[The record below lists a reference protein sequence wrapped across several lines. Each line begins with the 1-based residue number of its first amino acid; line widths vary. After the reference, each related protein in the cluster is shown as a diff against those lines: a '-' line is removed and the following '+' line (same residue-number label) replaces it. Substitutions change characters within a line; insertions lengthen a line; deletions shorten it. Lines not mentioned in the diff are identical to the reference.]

1 MLYLKVFNLEHGFW
15 TCSKKVVFMKS
26 NFKAAFYLRSNHVNK
41 DGKSMV
47 MLRCS
52 LNGERANFGS
62 TGIGVDPKAWNSSK
76 SRVKGRTTEAL
87 STNLQLSNLENL
99 VLSIYN
105 KYENTDELSLDRIK
119 QDFLGKTVSTDT
131 VMELFETHNEDVKK
145 QVGYGLSTTSYQKY
159 ELVRKRFAE
168 MIMKKYRRKDL
179 RLTEVTP
186 FVIHDFELYLRTE
199 IGQSANTATKTLKTF
214 KSVILFGLRNG
225 LTTNNPFANIRF
237 HLKAVD
243 RGYLEDDELNRLMNK
258 EIENKRLSLIRD
270 LFVFSCFTGLAYIDL
285 ANLKGENIVTLNGV
299 EWIKG
304 RRIKTGTLINVVLLD
319 IPKRLILK
327 YTDDKRRKEFLFPII
342 SNQKMNAYLKEI
354 AAICNIDKNLT
365 CHIARHT
372 FATMALSKGVPIES
386 VSKML
391 GHTNIRTTQIYAKV
405 TDKKIE
411 HDMEGLAGQM
421 GKFNKSAENGLFEDN
436 LESDKAA
443 KA

>member
-1 MLYLKVFNLEHGFW
+1 
-15 TCSKKVVFMKS
+15 
-26 NFKAAFYLRSNHVNK
+26 
-41 DGKSMV
+41 MV

-62 TGIGVDPKAWNSSK
+62 TGIGVDPKAWDCTK
-76 SRVKGRTTEAL
+76 SRVKGRNTEAL
-87 STNLQLSNLENL
+87 STNLQLSNLEDL
-99 VLSIYN
+99 VTSIYY
-105 KYENTDELSLDRIK
+105 KYEKTDMLSLERIK
-119 QDFLGKTVSTDT
+119 QDYLGKTVSTDT
-131 VMELFETHNEDVKK
+131 IMELFETHNEDIKK
-145 QVGYGLSTTSYQKY
+145 QVGCGGLSTTSYSKY

-168 MIMKKYRRKDL
+168 MIMKNYRRKDL
-179 RLTEVTP
+179 RLTEVTS

-199 IGQSANTATKTLKTF
+199 IGQSPNTATKTLKTF
-214 KSVILFGLRNG
+214 KSVILFGIRNG
-225 LTTNNPFANIRF
+225 LMTNNPFANIRF
-237 HLKAVD
+237 HLKGVD

-258 EIENKRLSLIRD
+258 EIGNKRLSFIRD

-327 YTDDKRRKEFLFPII
+327 YTDDKRRKEHLFPII
-342 SNQKMNAYLKEI
+342 SNQKMNEYLKEI
-354 AAICNIDKNLT
+354 AAICDIDKNLT

-411 HDMEGLAGQM
+411 HDMEGLAEQM
-421 GKFNKSAENGLFEDN
+421 GKFNKSAENGLFEKK
-436 LESDKAA
+436 EGSDKSVSA
-443 KA
+443 

>member
-1 MLYLKVFNLEHGFW
+1 
-15 TCSKKVVFMKS
+15 MKS
-26 NFKAAFYLRSNHVNK
+26 VFKAAFYLRSNHVNK

-62 TGIGVDPKAWNSSK
+62 TGIGVDPKTWDCTK
-76 SRVKGRTTEAL
+76 SRVKGKNTEAL
-87 STNLQLSNLENL
+87 STNLQLSNLEDL
-99 VLSIYN
+99 VTSLYY
-105 KYENTDELSLDRIK
+105 KYEKTDKLSLERIK
-119 QDFLGKTVSTDT
+119 QDYLGKTVSTET
-131 VMELFETHNEDVKK
+131 IMELFEAHNEDVKK
-145 QVGYGLSTTSYQKY
+145 QVGCGGLSTTSYSKY
-159 ELVRKRFAE
+159 ELVRKRFAQ
-168 MIMKKYRRKDL
+168 MILKQYRRKDL

-199 IGQSANTATKTLKTF
+199 IGQSPNTATKTLKTF
-214 KSVILFGLRNG
+214 KSVILFGIRNG
-225 LTTNNPFANIRF
+225 LMTNNPFANIRF
-237 HLKAVD
+237 HLKGVD

-258 EIENKRLSLIRD
+258 EIGNKRLSLIRD

-304 RRIKTGTLINVVLLD
+304 RRVKTGTLINVVLLD

-327 YTDDKRRKEFLFPII
+327 YTDDKRRKEHLFPII
-342 SNQKMNAYLKEI
+342 SNQKMNEYLKEI
-354 AAICNIDKNLT
+354 AAICDIDKNLT

-411 HDMEGLAGQM
+411 HDMEGLAEQM
-421 GKFNKSAENGLFEDN
+421 GKFNQSAEKGLFEEN
-436 LESDKAA
+436 EKSDKAA

>member
-1 MLYLKVFNLEHGFW
+1 
-15 TCSKKVVFMKS
+15 MKS
-26 NFKAAFYLRSNHVNK
+26 VFKAAFYLRSNHVNK

-62 TGIGVDPKAWNSSK
+62 TGIGVDPKTWDCTK
-76 SRVKGRTTEAL
+76 SRVKGKNTEAL
-87 STNLQLSNLENL
+87 STNLQLSNLEDL
-99 VLSIYN
+99 VTSLYY
-105 KYENTDELSLDRIK
+105 KYEKTDKLSLERIK
-119 QDFLGKTVSTDT
+119 QDYLGKTVSTET
-131 VMELFETHNEDVKK
+131 IMELFEAHNEDVKK
-145 QVGYGLSTTSYQKY
+145 QVGCGGLSTTSYSKY
-159 ELVRKRFAE
+159 ELVRKRFAQ
-168 MIMKKYRRKDL
+168 MILKQYRRKDL

-199 IGQSANTATKTLKTF
+199 IGQSPNTATKTLKTF
-214 KSVILFGLRNG
+214 KSVILFGIRNG
-225 LTTNNPFANIRF
+225 LMTNNPFANIRF
-237 HLKAVD
+237 HLKGVD
-243 RGYLEDDELNRLMNK
+243 RGYLEDDELNRLINK
-258 EIENKRLSLIRD
+258 EIGNKRLSLIRD

-304 RRIKTGTLINVVLLD
+304 RRVKTGTLINVVLLD

-327 YTDDKRRKEFLFPII
+327 YTDDKRRKEHLFPII
-342 SNQKMNAYLKEI
+342 SNQKMNEYLKEI
-354 AAICNIDKNLT
+354 AAICDIDKNLT

-411 HDMEGLAGQM
+411 HDMEGLAEQM
-421 GKFNKSAENGLFEDN
+421 GKFNQSAEKGLFEDN
-436 LESDKAA
+436 EESSKAA
-443 KA
+443 KV

>member
-1 MLYLKVFNLEHGFW
+1 
-15 TCSKKVVFMKS
+15 MKS
-26 NFKAAFYLRSNHVNK
+26 IFKAAFYLRSNHVNK

-62 TGIGVDPKAWNSSK
+62 TGIGVDPKAWDCTK
-76 SRVKGRTTEAL
+76 SRVNGRNTEAL
-87 STNLQLSNLENL
+87 STNLQLSNLEDL
-99 VLSIYN
+99 VTSIYY
-105 KYENTDELSLDRIK
+105 KYEKTDMLSLERIK
-119 QDFLGKTVSTDT
+119 QDYLGKTVSTDT
-131 VMELFETHNEDVKK
+131 IMELFETHNEDIKK
-145 QVGYGLSTTSYQKY
+145 QVGCGGLSTTSYSKY

-168 MIMKKYRRKDL
+168 MIMKNYRRKDL
-179 RLTEVTP
+179 RLTEVTS

-199 IGQSANTATKTLKTF
+199 IGQSPNTATKTLKTF
-214 KSVILFGLRNG
+214 KSVILFGIRNG
-225 LTTNNPFANIRF
+225 LMTNNPFANIRF
-237 HLKAVD
+237 HLKGVD

-258 EIENKRLSLIRD
+258 EIGNKRLSLIRD

-327 YTDDKRRKEFLFPII
+327 YTDDKRRKEHLFPII
-342 SNQKMNAYLKEI
+342 SNQKMNEYLKEI
-354 AAICNIDKNLT
+354 AAICDIDKNLT

-411 HDMEGLAGQM
+411 HDMEGLAEQM
-421 GKFNKSAENGLFEDN
+421 GKFNQSAEKGLFEDN
-436 LESDKAA
+436 EGSSKAA
-443 KA
+443 KV

>member
-1 MLYLKVFNLEHGFW
+1 
-15 TCSKKVVFMKS
+15 MKS
-26 NFKAAFYLRSNHVNK
+26 VFKAAFYLRSNHVNK

-62 TGIGVDPKAWNSSK
+62 TGIGVDPKTWDCTK
-76 SRVKGRTTEAL
+76 SRVKGKNTEAL
-87 STNLQLSNLENL
+87 STNLQLSNLEDL
-99 VLSIYN
+99 VTSLYY
-105 KYENTDELSLDRIK
+105 KYEKTDKLSLERIK
-119 QDFLGKTVSTDT
+119 QDYLGKTVSTET
-131 VMELFETHNEDVKK
+131 IMELFEAHNEDVKK
-145 QVGYGLSTTSYQKY
+145 QVGCGGLSTTSYSKY
-159 ELVRKRFAE
+159 ELVRKRFAQ
-168 MIMKKYRRKDL
+168 MILKQYRRKDL

-199 IGQSANTATKTLKTF
+199 IGQSPNTATKTLKTF
-214 KSVILFGLRNG
+214 KSVILFGIRNG
-225 LTTNNPFANIRF
+225 LMTNNPFANIRF
-237 HLKAVD
+237 HLKGVD
-243 RGYLEDDELNRLMNK
+243 RGYLEDDELNRFMNK
-258 EIENKRLSLIRD
+258 EIGNKRLSLIRD

-304 RRIKTGTLINVVLLD
+304 RRVKTGTLINVVLLD

-327 YTDDKRRKEFLFPII
+327 YTDDKRRKEHLFPII
-342 SNQKMNAYLKEI
+342 SNQKMNEYLKEI
-354 AAICNIDKNLT
+354 AAICDIDKNLT

-411 HDMEGLAGQM
+411 HDMEGLAEQM
-421 GKFNKSAENGLFEDN
+421 GKFNQSAEKGLFEDN
-436 LESDKAA
+436 EESSKAA
-443 KA
+443 KV

>member
-1 MLYLKVFNLEHGFW
+1 
-15 TCSKKVVFMKS
+15 MKS
-26 NFKAAFYLRSNHVNK
+26 VFKAAFYLRSNHVNK

-62 TGIGVDPKAWNSSK
+62 TGIGVDPKTWDCTK
-76 SRVKGRTTEAL
+76 SRVKGKNTEAL
-87 STNLQLSNLENL
+87 STNLQLSNLEDL
-99 VLSIYN
+99 VTSLYY
-105 KYENTDELSLDRIK
+105 KYEKTDKLSLERIK
-119 QDFLGKTVSTDT
+119 QDYLGKTVSTET
-131 VMELFETHNEDVKK
+131 IMELFEAHNEDVKK
-145 QVGYGLSTTSYQKY
+145 QVGCGGLSTTSYSKY
-159 ELVRKRFAE
+159 ELVRKRFAQ
-168 MIMKKYRRKDL
+168 MILKQYRRKDL

-199 IGQSANTATKTLKTF
+199 IGQSPNTATKTLKTF
-214 KSVILFGLRNG
+214 KSVILFGIRNG
-225 LTTNNPFANIRF
+225 LMTNNPFANIRF
-237 HLKAVD
+237 HLKGVD

-258 EIENKRLSLIRD
+258 EIGNKRLSLIRD
-270 LFVFSCFTGLAYIDL
+270 LFVFSCFTGLAYIEL

-304 RRIKTGTLINVVLLD
+304 RRVKTGTLINVVLLD

-327 YTDDKRRKEFLFPII
+327 YTDDKRRKEHLFPII
-342 SNQKMNAYLKEI
+342 SNQKMNEYLKEI
-354 AAICNIDKNLT
+354 AAICDIDKNLT

-411 HDMEGLAGQM
+411 HDMEGLAEQM
-421 GKFNKSAENGLFEDN
+421 GKFNQSAEKGLFEDN
-436 LESDKAA
+436 EESSKAA
-443 KA
+443 KV

>member
-1 MLYLKVFNLEHGFW
+1 
-15 TCSKKVVFMKS
+15 MKS
-26 NFKAAFYLRSNHVNK
+26 VFKAAFYLRSNHVNK

-62 TGIGVDPKAWNSSK
+62 TGIGVDPKTWDCTK
-76 SRVKGRTTEAL
+76 SRVKGKNTEAL
-87 STNLQLSNLENL
+87 STNLQLSNLEDL
-99 VLSIYN
+99 VTSLYY
-105 KYENTDELSLDRIK
+105 KYEKTDKLSLERIK
-119 QDFLGKTVSTDT
+119 QDYLGKTVSTET
-131 VMELFETHNEDVKK
+131 IMELFEAHNEDVKK
-145 QVGYGLSTTSYQKY
+145 QVGCGGLSTTSYSKY
-159 ELVRKRFAE
+159 ELVRKRFAQ
-168 MIMKKYRRKDL
+168 MILKQYRRKDL

-199 IGQSANTATKTLKTF
+199 IGQSPNTATKTLKTF
-214 KSVILFGLRNG
+214 KSVILFGIRNG
-225 LTTNNPFANIRF
+225 LMTNNPFANIRF
-237 HLKAVD
+237 HLKGVD

-258 EIENKRLSLIRD
+258 EIGNKRLSLIRD

-304 RRIKTGTLINVVLLD
+304 RRVKTGTLINVVLLD

-327 YTDDKRRKEFLFPII
+327 YTDDKRRKEHLFPII
-342 SNQKMNAYLKEI
+342 SNQKMNEYLKEI

-421 GKFNKSAENGLFEDN
+421 GKFNQSAEKGLFEDN
-436 LESDKAA
+436 EESSKAA
-443 KA
+443 KV

>member
-1 MLYLKVFNLEHGFW
+1 
-15 TCSKKVVFMKS
+15 MKS
-26 NFKAAFYLRSNHVNK
+26 VFKAAFYLRSNHVNK

-62 TGIGVDPKAWNSSK
+62 TGIGVDPKTWDCTK
-76 SRVKGRTTEAL
+76 SRVKGKNTEAL
-87 STNLQLSNLENL
+87 STNLQLSNLEDL
-99 VLSIYN
+99 VTSLYY
-105 KYENTDELSLDRIK
+105 KYEKTDKLSLERIK
-119 QDFLGKTVSTDT
+119 QDYLGKTVSTET
-131 VMELFETHNEDVKK
+131 IMELFEAHNEDVKK
-145 QVGYGLSTTSYQKY
+145 QVGCGGLSTTSYSKY
-159 ELVRKRFAE
+159 ELVRKRFAQ
-168 MIMKKYRRKDL
+168 MILKQYRRKDL

-199 IGQSANTATKTLKTF
+199 IGQSPNTATKTLKTF
-214 KSVILFGLRNG
+214 KSVILFGIRNG
-225 LTTNNPFANIRF
+225 LMTNNPFANIRF
-237 HLKAVD
+237 HLKGVD

-258 EIENKRLSLIRD
+258 EIGNKRLSLIRD

-304 RRIKTGTLINVVLLD
+304 RRVKTGTLINVVLLD

-327 YTDDKRRKEFLFPII
+327 YTDDKRRKEHLFPII
-342 SNQKMNAYLKEI
+342 SNQKMNEYLKEI
-354 AAICNIDKNLT
+354 AAICDIDKNLT

-391 GHTNIRTTQIYAKV
+391 GHTNIRTTQIYA
-405 TDKKIE
+405 
-411 HDMEGLAGQM
+411 
-421 GKFNKSAENGLFEDN
+421 SAPRLV
-436 LESDKAA
+436 A
-443 KA
+443 

>member
-1 MLYLKVFNLEHGFW
+1 
-15 TCSKKVVFMKS
+15 MKS
-26 NFKAAFYLRSNHVNK
+26 IFKAAFYLRSNHVNK

-62 TGIGVDPKAWNSSK
+62 TGIGVDPKAWDCTK
-76 SRVKGRTTEAL
+76 SRVNGRNTEAL
-87 STNLQLSNLENL
+87 STNLQLSNLEDL
-99 VLSIYN
+99 VTSIYY
-105 KYENTDELSLDRIK
+105 KYEKTDMLSLERIK
-119 QDFLGKTVSTDT
+119 QDYLGKTVSTDT
-131 VMELFETHNEDVKK
+131 IMELFETHNEDIKK
-145 QVGYGLSTTSYQKY
+145 QVGCGGLSTTSYSKY

-168 MIMKKYRRKDL
+168 MIMKNYRRKDL
-179 RLTEVTP
+179 RLTEVTS

-199 IGQSANTATKTLKTF
+199 IGQSPNTATKTLKTF
-214 KSVILFGLRNG
+214 KSVILFGIRNG
-225 LTTNNPFANIRF
+225 LMTNNPFANIRF
-237 HLKAVD
+237 HLKGVD

-258 EIENKRLSLIRD
+258 EIGNKRLSLIRD

-327 YTDDKRRKEFLFPII
+327 YTDDKRRKEHLFPII
-342 SNQKMNAYLKEI
+342 SNQKMNEYLKEI
-354 AAICNIDKNLT
+354 AAICDIDKNLT

-411 HDMEGLAGQM
+411 HDMEGLAEQM
-421 GKFNKSAENGLFEDN
+421 GKFNKSAENGLFEKK
-436 LESDKAA
+436 EGSDKSVSA
-443 KA
+443 

>member
-1 MLYLKVFNLEHGFW
+1 
-15 TCSKKVVFMKS
+15 MKS
-26 NFKAAFYLRSNHVNK
+26 IFKAAFYLRSNHVNK

-62 TGIGVDPKAWNSSK
+62 TGIGVDPKAWDCTK
-76 SRVKGRTTEAL
+76 SRVNGRNTEAL
-87 STNLQLSNLENL
+87 STNLQLSNLEDL
-99 VLSIYN
+99 VTSIYY
-105 KYENTDELSLDRIK
+105 KYEKTDMLSLERIK
-119 QDFLGKTVSTDT
+119 QDYLGKTVSTDT
-131 VMELFETHNEDVKK
+131 IMELFETHNEDIKK
-145 QVGYGLSTTSYQKY
+145 QVGCGGLSTTSYSKY

-168 MIMKKYRRKDL
+168 MIMKNYRRKDL
-179 RLTEVTP
+179 RLTEVTS

-199 IGQSANTATKTLKTF
+199 IGQSPNTATKTLKTF
-214 KSVILFGLRNG
+214 KSVILFGIRNG
-225 LTTNNPFANIRF
+225 LMTNNPFANIRF
-237 HLKAVD
+237 HLKGVD

-258 EIENKRLSLIRD
+258 EIGNKRLSLIRD

-304 RRIKTGTLINVVLLD
+304 RRVKTGTLINVVLLD

-327 YTDDKRRKEFLFPII
+327 YTDDKRRKEHLFPII
-342 SNQKMNAYLKEI
+342 SNQKMNEYLKEI
-354 AAICNIDKNLT
+354 AAICDIDKNLT

-411 HDMEGLAGQM
+411 HDMEGLAEQM
-421 GKFNKSAENGLFEDN
+421 GKFNQSAEKGLFEDN
-436 LESDKAA
+436 EGSSKAA
-443 KA
+443 KV

>member
-1 MLYLKVFNLEHGFW
+1 
-15 TCSKKVVFMKS
+15 MKS
-26 NFKAAFYLRSNHVNK
+26 VFKAAFYLRSNHVNK

-62 TGIGVDPKAWNSSK
+62 TGIGVDPKTWDCTK
-76 SRVKGRTTEAL
+76 SRVKGKNTEAL
-87 STNLQLSNLENL
+87 STNLQLSNLEDL
-99 VLSIYN
+99 VTSLYY
-105 KYENTDELSLDRIK
+105 KYEKTDKLSLERIK
-119 QDFLGKTVSTDT
+119 QDYLGKTVSTET
-131 VMELFETHNEDVKK
+131 IMELFEAHNEDVKK
-145 QVGYGLSTTSYQKY
+145 QVGCGGLSTTSYSKY
-159 ELVRKRFAE
+159 ELVRKRFAQ
-168 MIMKKYRRKDL
+168 MILKQYRRKDL

-199 IGQSANTATKTLKTF
+199 IGQSPNTATKTLKTF
-214 KSVILFGLRNG
+214 KSVILFGIRNG
-225 LTTNNPFANIRF
+225 LMTNNPFANIRF
-237 HLKAVD
+237 HLKGVD

-258 EIENKRLSLIRD
+258 EIGNKRLSLIRD

-304 RRIKTGTLINVVLLD
+304 RRVKTGTLINVVLLD

-327 YTDDKRRKEFLFPII
+327 YTDDKRRKEHLFPII
-342 SNQKMNAYLKEI
+342 SNQKMNEYLKEI
-354 AAICNIDKNLT
+354 AAICDIDKNLT

-411 HDMEGLAGQM
+411 HDMEGLAEQM
-421 GKFNKSAENGLFEDN
+421 GKFNQSAEKGLFEDN
-436 LESDKAA
+436 EES
-443 KA
+443 

>member
-1 MLYLKVFNLEHGFW
+1 
-15 TCSKKVVFMKS
+15 MKS
-26 NFKAAFYLRSNHVNK
+26 VFKAAFYLRSNHVNK

-62 TGIGVDPKAWNSSK
+62 TGIGVDPKTWDCTK
-76 SRVKGRTTEAL
+76 SRVKGKNTEAL
-87 STNLQLSNLENL
+87 STNLQLSNLEDL
-99 VLSIYN
+99 VTSLYY
-105 KYENTDELSLDRIK
+105 KYEKTDKLSLERIK
-119 QDFLGKTVSTDT
+119 QDYLGKTVSTET
-131 VMELFETHNEDVKK
+131 IMELFEAHNEDVKK
-145 QVGYGLSTTSYQKY
+145 QVGCGGLSTTSYSKY
-159 ELVRKRFAE
+159 ELVRKRFAQ
-168 MIMKKYRRKDL
+168 MILKQYRRKDL

-199 IGQSANTATKTLKTF
+199 IGQSPNTATKTLKTF
-214 KSVILFGLRNG
+214 KSVILFGIRNG
-225 LTTNNPFANIRF
+225 LMTNNPFANIRF
-237 HLKAVD
+237 HLKGVD

-258 EIENKRLSLIRD
+258 EIGNKRLSLIRD

-304 RRIKTGTLINVVLLD
+304 RRVKTGTLINVVLLD

-327 YTDDKRRKEFLFPII
+327 YTDDKRRKEHLFPII
-342 SNQKMNAYLKEI
+342 SNQKMNEYLKEI
-354 AAICNIDKNLT
+354 AAICDIDKNLT

-421 GKFNKSAENGLFEDN
+421 GKFNKSAENGLFEEN
-436 LESDKAA
+436 EKSDKAA

>member
-1 MLYLKVFNLEHGFW
+1 
-15 TCSKKVVFMKS
+15 MKS
-26 NFKAAFYLRSNHVNK
+26 VFKAAFYLRSNHVNK

-62 TGIGVDPKAWNSSK
+62 TGIGVDPKTWDCTK
-76 SRVKGRTTEAL
+76 SRVKGKNTEAL
-87 STNLQLSNLENL
+87 STNLQLSNLEDL
-99 VLSIYN
+99 VTSLYY
-105 KYENTDELSLDRIK
+105 KYEKTDKLSLERIK
-119 QDFLGKTVSTDT
+119 QDYLGKTVSTET
-131 VMELFETHNEDVKK
+131 IMELFEAHNEDVKK
-145 QVGYGLSTTSYQKY
+145 QVGCGGLSTTSYSKY
-159 ELVRKRFAE
+159 ELVRKRFAQ
-168 MIMKKYRRKDL
+168 MILKQYRRKDL

-214 KSVILFGLRNG
+214 KSVILFGIRNG
-225 LTTNNPFANIRF
+225 LMTNNPFANIRF
-237 HLKAVD
+237 HLKGVD

-258 EIENKRLSLIRD
+258 EIGNKRLSLIRD

-304 RRIKTGTLINVVLLD
+304 RRVKTGTLINVVLLD

-327 YTDDKRRKEFLFPII
+327 YTDDKRRKEHLFPII
-342 SNQKMNAYLKEI
+342 SNQKMNEYLKEI
-354 AAICNIDKNLT
+354 AAICDIDKNLT

-411 HDMEGLAGQM
+411 HDMEGLAVQM
-421 GKFNKSAENGLFEDN
+421 GKFNQSAEKGLFEDN
-436 LESDKAA
+436 EESNKAA
-443 KA
+443 KV

>member
-1 MLYLKVFNLEHGFW
+1 
-15 TCSKKVVFMKS
+15 MKS
-26 NFKAAFYLRSNHVNK
+26 VFKAAFYLRSNHVNK

-62 TGIGVDPKAWNSSK
+62 TGIGVDPKTWDCTK
-76 SRVKGRTTEAL
+76 SRVKGKNTEAL
-87 STNLQLSNLENL
+87 STNLQLSNLEDL
-99 VLSIYN
+99 VTSLYY
-105 KYENTDELSLDRIK
+105 KYEKTDKLSLERIK
-119 QDFLGKTVSTDT
+119 QDYLGKTVSTET
-131 VMELFETHNEDVKK
+131 IMELFEAHNEDVKK
-145 QVGYGLSTTSYQKY
+145 QVGCGGLSTTSYSKY
-159 ELVRKRFAE
+159 ELVRKRFAQ
-168 MIMKKYRRKDL
+168 MILKQYRRKDL

-199 IGQSANTATKTLKTF
+199 IGQSPNTATKTLKTF
-214 KSVILFGLRNG
+214 KSVILFGIRNG
-225 LTTNNPFANIRF
+225 LMTNNPFANIRF
-237 HLKAVD
+237 HLKGVD

-258 EIENKRLSLIRD
+258 EIGNKRLSLIRD

-304 RRIKTGTLINVVLLD
+304 RRVKTGTLINVVLLD

-327 YTDDKRRKEFLFPII
+327 YTDDKRRKEHLFPII

-354 AAICNIDKNLT
+354 AAICDIDKNLT

-391 GHTNIRTTQIYAKV
+391 GHTNIRTTQIYA
-405 TDKKIE
+405 
-411 HDMEGLAGQM
+411 
-421 GKFNKSAENGLFEDN
+421 SAPRLV
-436 LESDKAA
+436 A
-443 KA
+443 

>member
-1 MLYLKVFNLEHGFW
+1 
-15 TCSKKVVFMKS
+15 
-26 NFKAAFYLRSNHVNK
+26 
-41 DGKSMV
+41 MV

-62 TGIGVDPKAWNSSK
+62 TGIGVDPKAWDCTK
-76 SRVKGRTTEAL
+76 SRVKGRNTEAL
-87 STNLQLSNLENL
+87 STNLQLSNLEDL
-99 VLSIYN
+99 VTSIYY
-105 KYENTDELSLDRIK
+105 KYEKTDMLSLERIK
-119 QDFLGKTVSTDT
+119 QDYLGKTVSTDT
-131 VMELFETHNEDVKK
+131 IMELFETHNEDIKK
-145 QVGYGLSTTSYQKY
+145 QVGCGGLSTTSYSKY

-168 MIMKKYRRKDL
+168 MIMKNYRRKDL
-179 RLTEVTP
+179 RLTEVTS

-199 IGQSANTATKTLKTF
+199 IGQSPNTATKTLKTF
-214 KSVILFGLRNG
+214 KSVILFGIRNG
-225 LTTNNPFANIRF
+225 LMTNNPFANIRF
-237 HLKAVD
+237 HLKGVD

-258 EIENKRLSLIRD
+258 EIGNKRLSLIRN

-327 YTDDKRRKEFLFPII
+327 YTDDKRRKEHLFPII
-342 SNQKMNAYLKEI
+342 SNQKMNEYLKEI
-354 AAICNIDKNLT
+354 AAICDIDKNLT

-411 HDMEGLAGQM
+411 HDMEGLAEQM
-421 GKFNKSAENGLFEDN
+421 GKFNKSAENGLFEKK
-436 LESDKAA
+436 EGSDKSVSA
-443 KA
+443 

>member
-1 MLYLKVFNLEHGFW
+1 
-15 TCSKKVVFMKS
+15 
-26 NFKAAFYLRSNHVNK
+26 
-41 DGKSMV
+41 MV

-62 TGIGVDPKAWNSSK
+62 TGIGVDPKTWDCTK
-76 SRVKGRTTEAL
+76 SRVKGKNTEAL
-87 STNLQLSNLENL
+87 STNLQLSNLEDL
-99 VLSIYN
+99 VTSLYY
-105 KYENTDELSLDRIK
+105 KYEKTDKLSLERIK
-119 QDFLGKTVSTDT
+119 QDYLGKTVSTET
-131 VMELFETHNEDVKK
+131 IMELFEAHNEDVKK
-145 QVGYGLSTTSYQKY
+145 QVGCGGLSTTSYSKY
-159 ELVRKRFAE
+159 ELVRKRFAQ
-168 MIMKKYRRKDL
+168 MILKQYRRKDL

-199 IGQSANTATKTLKTF
+199 IGQSPNTATKTLKTF
-214 KSVILFGLRNG
+214 KSVILFGIRNG
-225 LTTNNPFANIRF
+225 LMTNNPFANIRF
-237 HLKAVD
+237 HLKGVD

-258 EIENKRLSLIRD
+258 EIGNKRLSLIRD

-304 RRIKTGTLINVVLLD
+304 RRVKTGTLINVVLLD

-327 YTDDKRRKEFLFPII
+327 YTDDKRRKEHLFPII
-342 SNQKMNAYLKEI
+342 SNQKMNEYLKEI
-354 AAICNIDKNLT
+354 AAICDIDKNLT

-411 HDMEGLAGQM
+411 HDMEGLAVQM
-421 GKFNKSAENGLFEDN
+421 GKFNQSAEKGLFEDN
-436 LESDKAA
+436 EESNKAA
-443 KA
+443 KV

>member
-1 MLYLKVFNLEHGFW
+1 
-15 TCSKKVVFMKS
+15 
-26 NFKAAFYLRSNHVNK
+26 
-41 DGKSMV
+41 MV

-62 TGIGVDPKAWNSSK
+62 TGIGVDPKTWDCTK
-76 SRVKGRTTEAL
+76 SRVKGKNTEAL
-87 STNLQLSNLENL
+87 STNLQLSNLEDL
-99 VLSIYN
+99 VTSLYY
-105 KYENTDELSLDRIK
+105 KYEKTDKLSLERIK
-119 QDFLGKTVSTDT
+119 QDYLGKTVSTET
-131 VMELFETHNEDVKK
+131 IMELFEAHNEDVKK
-145 QVGYGLSTTSYQKY
+145 QVGCGGLSTTSYSKY
-159 ELVRKRFAE
+159 ELVRKRFAQ
-168 MIMKKYRRKDL
+168 MILKQYRRKDL

-199 IGQSANTATKTLKTF
+199 IGQSPNTATKTLKTF
-214 KSVILFGLRNG
+214 KSVILFGIRNG
-225 LTTNNPFANIRF
+225 LMTNNPFANIRF
-237 HLKAVD
+237 HLKGVD

-258 EIENKRLSLIRD
+258 EIGNKRLSLIRD

-304 RRIKTGTLINVVLLD
+304 RRVKTGTLINVVLLD

-327 YTDDKRRKEFLFPII
+327 YTDDKRRKEHLFPII
-342 SNQKMNAYLKEI
+342 SNQKMNEYLKEI
-354 AAICNIDKNLT
+354 AAICDIDKNLT

-411 HDMEGLAGQM
+411 HDMEGLAEQM
-421 GKFNKSAENGLFEDN
+421 GKFNQSAEKGLFEDN
-436 LESDKAA
+436 EESSKAA
-443 KA
+443 KV

>member
-1 MLYLKVFNLEHGFW
+1 
-15 TCSKKVVFMKS
+15 MKS
-26 NFKAAFYLRSNHVNK
+26 VFKAAFYLRSNHVNK

-62 TGIGVDPKAWNSSK
+62 TGIGVDPKTWDCTK
-76 SRVKGRTTEAL
+76 SRVKGKNTEAL
-87 STNLQLSNLENL
+87 STNLQLSNLEDL
-99 VLSIYN
+99 VTSLYY
-105 KYENTDELSLDRIK
+105 KYEKTDKLSLERIK
-119 QDFLGKTVSTDT
+119 QDYLGKTVSTET
-131 VMELFETHNEDVKK
+131 IMELFEAHNEDVKK
-145 QVGYGLSTTSYQKY
+145 QVGCGGLSTTSYSKY
-159 ELVRKRFAE
+159 ELVRKRFAQ
-168 MIMKKYRRKDL
+168 MILKQYRRKDL

-199 IGQSANTATKTLKTF
+199 IGQSPNTATKTLKTF
-214 KSVILFGLRNG
+214 KSVILFGIRNG
-225 LTTNNPFANIRF
+225 LMTNNPFANIRF
-237 HLKAVD
+237 HLKGVD

-258 EIENKRLSLIRD
+258 EIGNKRLSLIRD

-327 YTDDKRRKEFLFPII
+327 YTDDKRRKEHLFPII
-342 SNQKMNAYLKEI
+342 SNQKMNEYLKEI
-354 AAICNIDKNLT
+354 AAICDIDKNLT

-411 HDMEGLAGQM
+411 HDMEGLAEQM
-421 GKFNKSAENGLFEDN
+421 GKFNQSAEKGLFEDN
-436 LESDKAA
+436 EESSKAA
-443 KA
+443 KV

>member
-1 MLYLKVFNLEHGFW
+1 
-15 TCSKKVVFMKS
+15 MKS
-26 NFKAAFYLRSNHVNK
+26 VFKAAFYLRSNHVNK

-62 TGIGVDPKAWNSSK
+62 TGIGVDPKTWDCTK
-76 SRVKGRTTEAL
+76 SRVKGKNTEAL
-87 STNLQLSNLENL
+87 STNLQLSNLEDL
-99 VLSIYN
+99 VTSLYY
-105 KYENTDELSLDRIK
+105 KYEKTDKLSLERIK
-119 QDFLGKTVSTDT
+119 QDYLGKTVSTET
-131 VMELFETHNEDVKK
+131 IMELFEAHNEDVKK
-145 QVGYGLSTTSYQKY
+145 QVGCGGLSTTSYSKY
-159 ELVRKRFAE
+159 ELVRKRFAQ
-168 MIMKKYRRKDL
+168 MILKQYRRKDL

-199 IGQSANTATKTLKTF
+199 IGQSPNTATKTLKTF
-214 KSVILFGLRNG
+214 KSVILFGIRNG
-225 LTTNNPFANIRF
+225 LMTNNPFANIRF
-237 HLKAVD
+237 HLKGVD

-258 EIENKRLSLIRD
+258 EIGNKRLSLIRD

-304 RRIKTGTLINVVLLD
+304 RRVKTGTLINVVLLD

-327 YTDDKRRKEFLFPII
+327 YTDDKRRKEHLFPII
-342 SNQKMNAYLKEI
+342 SNQKMNEYLKEI
-354 AAICNIDKNLT
+354 AAICDIDKNLT

-411 HDMEGLAGQM
+411 HDMEGLAVQM
-421 GKFNKSAENGLFEDN
+421 GKFNQSAEKGLFEDN
-436 LESDKAA
+436 EESNKAA
-443 KA
+443 KV

>member
-1 MLYLKVFNLEHGFW
+1 
-15 TCSKKVVFMKS
+15 MKS
-26 NFKAAFYLRSNHVNK
+26 VFKAAFYLRSNHVNK

-62 TGIGVDPKAWNSSK
+62 TGIGVDPKAWDCTK
-76 SRVKGRTTEAL
+76 SRVKGRNTEAL
-87 STNLQLSNLENL
+87 STNLQLSNLEDL
-99 VLSIYN
+99 VTSIYY
-105 KYENTDELSLDRIK
+105 KYEKTDMLSLERIK
-119 QDFLGKTVSTDT
+119 QDYLGKTVSTDT
-131 VMELFETHNEDVKK
+131 IMELFETHNEDIKK
-145 QVGYGLSTTSYQKY
+145 QVGCGGLSTTSYSKY

-168 MIMKKYRRKDL
+168 MIMKNYRRKDL
-179 RLTEVTP
+179 RLTEVTS

-199 IGQSANTATKTLKTF
+199 IGQSPNTATKTLKTF
-214 KSVILFGLRNG
+214 KSVILFGIRNG
-225 LTTNNPFANIRF
+225 LMTNNPFANIRF
-237 HLKAVD
+237 HLKGVD

-258 EIENKRLSLIRD
+258 EIGNKRLSFIRD

-327 YTDDKRRKEFLFPII
+327 YTDDKRRKEHLFPII
-342 SNQKMNAYLKEI
+342 SNQKMNEYLKEI
-354 AAICNIDKNLT
+354 AAICDIDKNLT

-411 HDMEGLAGQM
+411 HDMEGLAEQM
-421 GKFNKSAENGLFEDN
+421 GKFNKSAENGLFEKK
-436 LESDKAA
+436 EGSDKSVSA
-443 KA
+443 

>member
-1 MLYLKVFNLEHGFW
+1 
-15 TCSKKVVFMKS
+15 MKS
-26 NFKAAFYLRSNHVNK
+26 VFKAAFYLRSNHVNK

-62 TGIGVDPKAWNSSK
+62 TGIGVDPKTWDCTK
-76 SRVKGRTTEAL
+76 SRVKGKNTEAL
-87 STNLQLSNLENL
+87 STNLQLSNLEDL
-99 VLSIYN
+99 VTSLYY
-105 KYENTDELSLDRIK
+105 KYEKTDKLSLERIK
-119 QDFLGKTVSTDT
+119 QDYLGKTVSTET
-131 VMELFETHNEDVKK
+131 IMELFEAHNEDVKK
-145 QVGYGLSTTSYQKY
+145 QVGCGGLSTTSYSKY
-159 ELVRKRFAE
+159 ELVRKRFAQ
-168 MIMKKYRRKDL
+168 MILKQYRRKDL

-199 IGQSANTATKTLKTF
+199 IGQSPNTATKTLKTF
-214 KSVILFGLRNG
+214 KSVILFGIRNG
-225 LTTNNPFANIRF
+225 LMTNNPFANIRF
-237 HLKAVD
+237 HLKGVD

-258 EIENKRLSLIRD
+258 EIGNKRLSLIRD
-270 LFVFSCFTGLAYIDL
+270 LFVVSCFTGRAYIDL

-304 RRIKTGTLINVVLLD
+304 RRVKTGTLINVVLLD

-327 YTDDKRRKEFLFPII
+327 YTDDKRRKEHLFPII
-342 SNQKMNAYLKEI
+342 SNQKMNEYLKEI
-354 AAICNIDKNLT
+354 AAICDIDKNLT

-411 HDMEGLAGQM
+411 HDMEGLAEQM
-421 GKFNKSAENGLFEDN
+421 GKFNQSAEKGLFEDN
-436 LESDKAA
+436 EESSKAA
-443 KA
+443 KV

>member
-1 MLYLKVFNLEHGFW
+1 
-15 TCSKKVVFMKS
+15 MKS
-26 NFKAAFYLRSNHVNK
+26 VFKAAFYLRSNHVNK

-62 TGIGVDPKAWNSSK
+62 TGIGVDPKAWDCTK
-76 SRVKGRTTEAL
+76 SRVKGRNTEAL
-87 STNLQLSNLENL
+87 STNLQLSNLEDL
-99 VLSIYN
+99 VTSIYY
-105 KYENTDELSLDRIK
+105 KYEKTDMLSLERIK
-119 QDFLGKTVSTDT
+119 QDYLGKTVSTDT
-131 VMELFETHNEDVKK
+131 IMELFETHNEDIKK
-145 QVGYGLSTTSYQKY
+145 QVGCGGLSTTSYSKY

-168 MIMKKYRRKDL
+168 MIMKNYRRKDL
-179 RLTEVTP
+179 RLTEVTF

-199 IGQSANTATKTLKTF
+199 IGQSPNTATKTLKTF
-214 KSVILFGLRNG
+214 KSVILFGIRNG
-225 LTTNNPFANIRF
+225 LMTNNPFANIRF
-237 HLKAVD
+237 HLKGVD

-258 EIENKRLSLIRD
+258 EIGNKRLSLIRD

-327 YTDDKRRKEFLFPII
+327 YTDDKRRKEHLFPII
-342 SNQKMNAYLKEI
+342 SNQKMNEYLKEI
-354 AAICNIDKNLT
+354 AAICDIDKNLT

-391 GHTNIRTTQIYAKV
+391 GHTNIRTTQIYA
-405 TDKKIE
+405 
-411 HDMEGLAGQM
+411 
-421 GKFNKSAENGLFEDN
+421 SAPRLV
-436 LESDKAA
+436 A
-443 KA
+443 

>member
-1 MLYLKVFNLEHGFW
+1 
-15 TCSKKVVFMKS
+15 
-26 NFKAAFYLRSNHVNK
+26 
-41 DGKSMV
+41 MV

-62 TGIGVDPKAWNSSK
+62 TGIGVDPKAWDCTK
-76 SRVKGRTTEAL
+76 SRVNGRNTEAL
-87 STNLQLSNLENL
+87 STNLQLSNLEDL
-99 VLSIYN
+99 VTSIYY
-105 KYENTDELSLDRIK
+105 KYEKTDMLSLERIK
-119 QDFLGKTVSTDT
+119 QDYLGKTVSTDT
-131 VMELFETHNEDVKK
+131 IMELFETHNEDIKK
-145 QVGYGLSTTSYQKY
+145 QVGCGGLSTTSYSKY

-168 MIMKKYRRKDL
+168 MIMKNYRRKDL
-179 RLTEVTP
+179 RLTEVTS

-199 IGQSANTATKTLKTF
+199 IGQSPNTATKTLKTF
-214 KSVILFGLRNG
+214 KSVILFGIRNG
-225 LTTNNPFANIRF
+225 LMTNNPFANIRF
-237 HLKAVD
+237 HLKGVD

-258 EIENKRLSLIRD
+258 EIGNKRLSLIRD

-327 YTDDKRRKEFLFPII
+327 YTDDKRRKEHLFPII
-342 SNQKMNAYLKEI
+342 SNQKMNEYLKEI
-354 AAICNIDKNLT
+354 AAICDIDKNLT

-411 HDMEGLAGQM
+411 HDMEGLAEQM
-421 GKFNKSAENGLFEDN
+421 GKFNQSAEKGLFEDN
-436 LESDKAA
+436 EGSSKAA
-443 KA
+443 KV

>member
-1 MLYLKVFNLEHGFW
+1 
-15 TCSKKVVFMKS
+15 MKS
-26 NFKAAFYLRSNHVNK
+26 VFKAAFYLRSNHVNK

-62 TGIGVDPKAWNSSK
+62 TGIGVDPKTWDCTK
-76 SRVKGRTTEAL
+76 SRVKGKNTEAL
-87 STNLQLSNLENL
+87 STNLQLSNLEDL
-99 VLSIYN
+99 VTSLYY
-105 KYENTDELSLDRIK
+105 KYEKTDKLSLERIK
-119 QDFLGKTVSTDT
+119 QDYLGKTVSTET
-131 VMELFETHNEDVKK
+131 IMELFEAHNEDVKK
-145 QVGYGLSTTSYQKY
+145 QVGCGGLSTTSYSKY
-159 ELVRKRFAE
+159 ELVRKRFAQ
-168 MIMKKYRRKDL
+168 MILKQYRRKDL
-179 RLTEVTP
+179 RITEVTP

-199 IGQSANTATKTLKTF
+199 IGQSPNTATKTLKTF
-214 KSVILFGLRNG
+214 KSVILFGIRNG
-225 LTTNNPFANIRF
+225 LMTNNPFANIRF
-237 HLKAVD
+237 HLKGVD

-258 EIENKRLSLIRD
+258 EIGNKRLSLIRD

-304 RRIKTGTLINVVLLD
+304 RRVKTGTLINVVLLD

-327 YTDDKRRKEFLFPII
+327 YTDDKRRKEHLFPII
-342 SNQKMNAYLKEI
+342 SNQKMNEYLKEI
-354 AAICNIDKNLT
+354 AAICDIDKNLT

-411 HDMEGLAGQM
+411 HDMEGLAEQM
-421 GKFNKSAENGLFEDN
+421 GKFNQSAEKGLFEDN
-436 LESDKAA
+436 EESSKAA
-443 KA
+443 KV

>member
-1 MLYLKVFNLEHGFW
+1 
-15 TCSKKVVFMKS
+15 MKS
-26 NFKAAFYLRSNHVNK
+26 VFKAAFYLRSNHVNK

-62 TGIGVDPKAWNSSK
+62 TGIGVDPKTWDCTK
-76 SRVKGRTTEAL
+76 SRVKGKNTEAL
-87 STNLQLSNLENL
+87 STNLQLSNLEDL
-99 VLSIYN
+99 VTSLYY
-105 KYENTDELSLDRIK
+105 KYEKTDKLSLERIK
-119 QDFLGKTVSTDT
+119 QDYLGKTVSTET
-131 VMELFETHNEDVKK
+131 IMELFEAHNEDVKK
-145 QVGYGLSTTSYQKY
+145 QVGCGGLSTTSYSKY
-159 ELVRKRFAE
+159 ELVRKRFAQ
-168 MIMKKYRRKDL
+168 MILKQYRRKDL

-199 IGQSANTATKTLKTF
+199 IGQSPNTATKTLKTF
-214 KSVILFGLRNG
+214 KSVILFGIRNG
-225 LTTNNPFANIRF
+225 LMTNNPFANIRF
-237 HLKAVD
+237 HLKGVD

-258 EIENKRLSLIRD
+258 EIGNKRLSLIRD

-304 RRIKTGTLINVVLLD
+304 RRVKTGTLINVVLLD

-327 YTDDKRRKEFLFPII
+327 YTDDKRRKEHLFPII
-342 SNQKMNAYLKEI
+342 SNQKMNEYLKEI
-354 AAICNIDKNLT
+354 AAICDIDKNLT

-411 HDMEGLAGQM
+411 HDMEGLAEQM
-421 GKFNKSAENGLFEDN
+421 GKFNQSADLSRFSPKFAGFRT
-436 LESDKAA
+436 SH
-443 KA
+443 

>member
-1 MLYLKVFNLEHGFW
+1 
-15 TCSKKVVFMKS
+15 
-26 NFKAAFYLRSNHVNK
+26 
-41 DGKSMV
+41 MV

-62 TGIGVDPKAWNSSK
+62 TGIGVDPKTWDCTK
-76 SRVKGRTTEAL
+76 SRVKGKNTEAL
-87 STNLQLSNLENL
+87 STNLQLSNLEDL
-99 VLSIYN
+99 VTSIYY
-105 KYENTDELSLDRIK
+105 KYEKTDKLSLERIK
-119 QDFLGKTVSTDT
+119 QDYLGKTVSTET
-131 VMELFETHNEDVKK
+131 IMELFEAHNEDVKK
-145 QVGYGLSTTSYQKY
+145 QVGCGGLSTTSYSKY
-159 ELVRKRFAE
+159 ELVRKRFAQ
-168 MIMKKYRRKDL
+168 MILKQYRRKDL

-199 IGQSANTATKTLKTF
+199 IGQSPNTATKTLKTF
-214 KSVILFGLRNG
+214 KSVILFGIRNG
-225 LTTNNPFANIRF
+225 LMTNNPFANIRF
-237 HLKAVD
+237 HLKGVD

-258 EIENKRLSLIRD
+258 EIGNKRLSLIRD

-304 RRIKTGTLINVVLLD
+304 RRVKTGTLINVVLLD

-327 YTDDKRRKEFLFPII
+327 YTDDKRRKEHLFPII
-342 SNQKMNAYLKEI
+342 SNQKMNEYLKEI
-354 AAICNIDKNLT
+354 AAICDIDKNLT

-411 HDMEGLAGQM
+411 HDMEGLAEQM
-421 GKFNKSAENGLFEDN
+421 GKFNQSAEKGLFEDN
-436 LESDKAA
+436 EESSKAA
-443 KA
+443 KV

>member
-1 MLYLKVFNLEHGFW
+1 
-15 TCSKKVVFMKS
+15 MKS
-26 NFKAAFYLRSNHVNK
+26 VFKAAFYLRSNHVNK

-62 TGIGVDPKAWNSSK
+62 TGIGVDPKAWDCTK
-76 SRVKGRTTEAL
+76 SRVKGRNTEAL
-87 STNLQLSNLENL
+87 STNLQLSNLEDL
-99 VLSIYN
+99 VTSIYY
-105 KYENTDELSLDRIK
+105 KYEKTDMLSLERIK
-119 QDFLGKTVSTDT
+119 QDYLGKTVSTDT
-131 VMELFETHNEDVKK
+131 IMELFETHNEDIKK
-145 QVGYGLSTTSYQKY
+145 QVGCGGLSTTSYSKY

-168 MIMKKYRRKDL
+168 MIMKDYRRKDL
-179 RLTEVTP
+179 RLTEVTS

-199 IGQSANTATKTLKTF
+199 IGQSPNTATKTLKTF
-214 KSVILFGLRNG
+214 KSVILFGIRNG
-225 LTTNNPFANIRF
+225 LMTNNPFANIRF
-237 HLKAVD
+237 HLKGVD

-258 EIENKRLSLIRD
+258 EIGNKRLSLIRD

-285 ANLKGENIVTLNGV
+285 ANLKGENIVTLNGA

-327 YTDDKRRKEFLFPII
+327 YTDDKRRKEHLFPII
-342 SNQKMNAYLKEI
+342 SNQKMNEYLKEI
-354 AAICNIDKNLT
+354 AAICDIDKNLT

-411 HDMEGLAGQM
+411 HDMEGLAEQM
-421 GKFNKSAENGLFEDN
+421 GKFNKSAENGLFEKK
-436 LESDKAA
+436 EGSDKSVSA
-443 KA
+443 

>member
-1 MLYLKVFNLEHGFW
+1 
-15 TCSKKVVFMKS
+15 MKS
-26 NFKAAFYLRSNHVNK
+26 VFKAAFYLRSNHVNK

-62 TGIGVDPKAWNSSK
+62 TGIGVDPKTWDCTK
-76 SRVKGRTTEAL
+76 SRVKGKNTEAL
-87 STNLQLSNLENL
+87 STNLQLSNLEDL
-99 VLSIYN
+99 VTSLYY
-105 KYENTDELSLDRIK
+105 KYEKTDKLSLERIK
-119 QDFLGKTVSTDT
+119 QDYLGKTVSTET
-131 VMELFETHNEDVKK
+131 IMELFAAHNEDVKK
-145 QVGYGLSTTSYQKY
+145 QVGCGGLSTTSYSKY
-159 ELVRKRFAE
+159 ELVRKRFAQ
-168 MIMKKYRRKDL
+168 MILKQYRRKDL

-199 IGQSANTATKTLKTF
+199 IGQSPNTATKTLKTF
-214 KSVILFGLRNG
+214 KSVILFGIRNG
-225 LTTNNPFANIRF
+225 LMTNNPFANIRF
-237 HLKAVD
+237 HLKGVD

-258 EIENKRLSLIRD
+258 EIGNKRLSLIRD

-304 RRIKTGTLINVVLLD
+304 RRVKTGTLINVVLLD

-327 YTDDKRRKEFLFPII
+327 YTDDKRRKEHLFPII
-342 SNQKMNAYLKEI
+342 SNQKMNEYLKEI
-354 AAICNIDKNLT
+354 AAICDIDKNLT

-411 HDMEGLAGQM
+411 HDMEGLAVQM
-421 GKFNKSAENGLFEDN
+421 GKFNQSAEKGLFEDN
-436 LESDKAA
+436 EESNKAA
-443 KA
+443 KV

>member
-1 MLYLKVFNLEHGFW
+1 
-15 TCSKKVVFMKS
+15 MKS
-26 NFKAAFYLRSNHVNK
+26 VFKAAFYLRSNHVNK

-62 TGIGVDPKAWNSSK
+62 TGIGVDPKTWDCTK
-76 SRVKGRTTEAL
+76 SRVKGKNTEAL
-87 STNLQLSNLENL
+87 STNLQLSNLEDL
-99 VLSIYN
+99 VTSLYY
-105 KYENTDELSLDRIK
+105 KYEKTDKLSLERIK
-119 QDFLGKTVSTDT
+119 QDYQGKTVSTET
-131 VMELFETHNEDVKK
+131 IMELFEAHNEDVKK
-145 QVGYGLSTTSYQKY
+145 QVGCGGLSTTSYSKY
-159 ELVRKRFAE
+159 ELVRKRFAQ
-168 MIMKKYRRKDL
+168 MILKQYRRKDL

-199 IGQSANTATKTLKTF
+199 IGQSPNTATKTLKTF
-214 KSVILFGLRNG
+214 KSVILFGIRNG
-225 LTTNNPFANIRF
+225 LMTNNPFANIRF
-237 HLKAVD
+237 HLKGVD

-258 EIENKRLSLIRD
+258 EIGNKRLSLIRD

-327 YTDDKRRKEFLFPII
+327 YTDDKRRNEHLFPII
-342 SNQKMNAYLKEI
+342 SNQKMNEYLKEI
-354 AAICNIDKNLT
+354 AAICDIDKNLT

-411 HDMEGLAGQM
+411 HDMEGLAEQM
-421 GKFNKSAENGLFEDN
+421 GKFNQSAEKGLFEDN
-436 LESDKAA
+436 EESSKAA
-443 KA
+443 KV

>member
-1 MLYLKVFNLEHGFW
+1 
-15 TCSKKVVFMKS
+15 MKS
-26 NFKAAFYLRSNHVNK
+26 VFKAAFYLRSNHVNK

-62 TGIGVDPKAWNSSK
+62 TGIGVDPKTWDCTK
-76 SRVKGRTTEAL
+76 SRVKGKNTEAL
-87 STNLQLSNLENL
+87 STNLQLSNLEDL
-99 VLSIYN
+99 VTSLYY
-105 KYENTDELSLDRIK
+105 KYEKTDKLSLERIK
-119 QDFLGKTVSTDT
+119 QDYLGKTVSTET
-131 VMELFETHNEDVKK
+131 IMELFEAHNEDVKK
-145 QVGYGLSTTSYQKY
+145 QVGCGGLSTTSYSKY
-159 ELVRKRFAE
+159 ELVRKRFAQ
-168 MIMKKYRRKDL
+168 MILKQYRRKDL

-199 IGQSANTATKTLKTF
+199 IGQSPNTATKTLKTF
-214 KSVILFGLRNG
+214 KSVILFGIRNG
-225 LTTNNPFANIRF
+225 LMTNNPFANIRF
-237 HLKAVD
+237 HLKGVD

-258 EIENKRLSLIRD
+258 EIGNKRLSLIRD

-304 RRIKTGTLINVVLLD
+304 RRVKTGTLINVVLLD

-327 YTDDKRRKEFLFPII
+327 YTDDKRRKEHLFPII
-342 SNQKMNAYLKEI
+342 SNQKMNEYLKEI
-354 AAICNIDKNLT
+354 AAICDIDKNLT

-411 HDMEGLAGQM
+411 HDMEGLAEQM
-421 GKFNKSAENGLFEDN
+421 GKFNQSAEKGLFEDN
-436 LESDKAA
+436 EESSKAA
-443 KA
+443 KV

>member
-1 MLYLKVFNLEHGFW
+1 
-15 TCSKKVVFMKS
+15 MKS
-26 NFKAAFYLRSNHVNK
+26 VFKAAFYLRSNHVNK

-62 TGIGVDPKAWNSSK
+62 TGIGVDPKTWDCTK
-76 SRVKGRTTEAL
+76 SRVKGKNTEAL
-87 STNLQLSNLENL
+87 STNLQLSNLEDL
-99 VLSIYN
+99 VTSLYY
-105 KYENTDELSLDRIK
+105 KYEKTDKLSLERIK
-119 QDFLGKTVSTDT
+119 QDYLGKTVSTET
-131 VMELFETHNEDVKK
+131 IMELFEAHNEDVKK
-145 QVGYGLSTTSYQKY
+145 QVGCGGLSTTSYSKY
-159 ELVRKRFAE
+159 ELVRKRFAQ
-168 MIMKKYRRKDL
+168 MILKQYRRKDL

-199 IGQSANTATKTLKTF
+199 IGQSPNTATKTLKTF
-214 KSVILFGLRNG
+214 KSVILFGIRNG
-225 LTTNNPFANIRF
+225 LMTNNPFANIRF
-237 HLKAVD
+237 HLKGVD

-258 EIENKRLSLIRD
+258 EIGNKRLSLIRD

-304 RRIKTGTLINVVLLD
+304 RRVKTGTLINVVLLD

-327 YTDDKRRKEFLFPII
+327 YTDDKRRKEHLFPII

-391 GHTNIRTTQIYAKV
+391 GHTNIRTTQIYA
-405 TDKKIE
+405 
-411 HDMEGLAGQM
+411 
-421 GKFNKSAENGLFEDN
+421 SAPRLV
-436 LESDKAA
+436 A
-443 KA
+443 

>member
-1 MLYLKVFNLEHGFW
+1 
-15 TCSKKVVFMKS
+15 MKS
-26 NFKAAFYLRSNHVNK
+26 IFKAAFYLRSNHVNK

-62 TGIGVDPKAWNSSK
+62 TGIGVDPKTWDCTK
-76 SRVKGRTTEAL
+76 SRVKGKNTEAL
-87 STNLQLSNLENL
+87 STNLQLSNLEDL
-99 VLSIYN
+99 VTSLYY
-105 KYENTDELSLDRIK
+105 KYEKTDKLSLERIK
-119 QDFLGKTVSTDT
+119 QDYLGKTVSTET
-131 VMELFETHNEDVKK
+131 IMELFEAHNEDVKK
-145 QVGYGLSTTSYQKY
+145 QVGCGGLSTTSYSKY
-159 ELVRKRFAE
+159 ELVRKRFAQ
-168 MIMKKYRRKDL
+168 MILKQYRRKDL

-199 IGQSANTATKTLKTF
+199 IGQSPNTATKTLKTF
-214 KSVILFGLRNG
+214 KSVILFGIRNG
-225 LTTNNPFANIRF
+225 LMTNNPFANIRF
-237 HLKAVD
+237 HLKGVD

-258 EIENKRLSLIRD
+258 EIGNKRLSLIRD

-304 RRIKTGTLINVVLLD
+304 RRVKTGTLINVVLLD

-327 YTDDKRRKEFLFPII
+327 YTDDKRRKEHLFPII
-342 SNQKMNAYLKEI
+342 SNQKMNEYLKEI
-354 AAICNIDKNLT
+354 AAICDIDKNLT

-411 HDMEGLAGQM
+411 HDMEGLAEQM
-421 GKFNKSAENGLFEDN
+421 GKFNQSAEKGLFEDN
-436 LESDKAA
+436 EESSKAA
-443 KA
+443 KV

>member
-1 MLYLKVFNLEHGFW
+1 
-15 TCSKKVVFMKS
+15 
-26 NFKAAFYLRSNHVNK
+26 
-41 DGKSMV
+41 MV

-62 TGIGVDPKAWNSSK
+62 TGIGVDPKAWDCTK
-76 SRVKGRTTEAL
+76 SRVKGRNTEAL
-87 STNLQLSNLENL
+87 STNLQLSNLEDL
-99 VLSIYN
+99 VTSIYY
-105 KYENTDELSLDRIK
+105 KYEKTDMLSLERIK
-119 QDFLGKTVSTDT
+119 QDYLGKTVSTDT
-131 VMELFETHNEDVKK
+131 IMELFETHNEDIKK
-145 QVGYGLSTTSYQKY
+145 QVGCGGLSTTSYSKY

-168 MIMKKYRRKDL
+168 MIMKNYRRKDL
-179 RLTEVTP
+179 RLTEVTS

-199 IGQSANTATKTLKTF
+199 IGQSPNTATKTLKTF
-214 KSVILFGLRNG
+214 KSVILFGIRNG
-225 LTTNNPFANIRF
+225 LMTNNPFANIRF
-237 HLKAVD
+237 HLKGVD

-258 EIENKRLSLIRD
+258 EIGNKRLSLIRD

-327 YTDDKRRKEFLFPII
+327 YTDDKRRKEHLFPII
-342 SNQKMNAYLKEI
+342 SNQKMNEYLKEI
-354 AAICNIDKNLT
+354 AAICDIDKNLT

-411 HDMEGLAGQM
+411 HDMEGLAEQM
-421 GKFNKSAENGLFEDN
+421 GKFNKSAENGLFEKK
-436 LESDKAA
+436 EGSDKSVSA
-443 KA
+443 

>member
-1 MLYLKVFNLEHGFW
+1 
-15 TCSKKVVFMKS
+15 MKS
-26 NFKAAFYLRSNHVNK
+26 VFKAAFYLRSNHVNK

-62 TGIGVDPKAWNSSK
+62 TGIGVDPKTWDCTK
-76 SRVKGRTTEAL
+76 SRVKGKNTEAL
-87 STNLQLSNLENL
+87 STNLQLSNLEDL
-99 VLSIYN
+99 VTSLYY
-105 KYENTDELSLDRIK
+105 KYEKTDKLSLERIK
-119 QDFLGKTVSTDT
+119 QDYLGKTVSTET
-131 VMELFETHNEDVKK
+131 IMELFEAHNEDVKK
-145 QVGYGLSTTSYQKY
+145 QVGCGGLSTTSYSKY
-159 ELVRKRFAE
+159 ELVRKRFAQ
-168 MIMKKYRRKDL
+168 MILKQYRRKDL

-199 IGQSANTATKTLKTF
+199 IGQSPNTATKTLKTF
-214 KSVILFGLRNG
+214 KSVILFGIRNG
-225 LTTNNPFANIRF
+225 LMTNNPFANIRF
-237 HLKAVD
+237 HLKGVD

-258 EIENKRLSLIRD
+258 EIGNKRLSLIRD

-304 RRIKTGTLINVVLLD
+304 RRVKTGTLINVVLLD

-327 YTDDKRRKEFLFPII
+327 YTDDKRRKEHLFPII
-342 SNQKMNAYLKEI
+342 SNQKMNEYLKEI
-354 AAICNIDKNLT
+354 AAICDIDKNLT

-411 HDMEGLAGQM
+411 HDMEGLAEQM
-421 GKFNKSAENGLFEDN
+421 GKFNQSAEKGLFEDN
-436 LESDKAA
+436 EGSSKAA
-443 KA
+443 KV

>member
-1 MLYLKVFNLEHGFW
+1 
-15 TCSKKVVFMKS
+15 MKS
-26 NFKAAFYLRSNHVNK
+26 IFKAAFYLRSNHVNK

-62 TGIGVDPKAWNSSK
+62 TGIGVDPKSWDCTK
-76 SRVKGRTTEAL
+76 SRVRGRNSEAL
-87 STNLQLSNLENL
+87 STNLQLSNLEDL
-99 VLSIYN
+99 VTSIYY
-105 KYENTDELSLDRIK
+105 KYEKTDELSLERIK
-119 QDFLGKTVSTDT
+119 QDYLGKTVSTET
-131 VMELFETHNEDVKK
+131 IMELFETHNEDVKK
-145 QVGYGLSTTSYQKY
+145 QVGCGGLSATSYSKY
-159 ELVRKRFAE
+159 ELVRKRFAA
-168 MIMKKYRRKDL
+168 MIQRKYRRKDL

-199 IGQSANTATKTLKTF
+199 IGQSPNTATKTLKTF
-214 KSVILFGLRNG
+214 KSVILFGIRNG
-225 LTTNNPFANIRF
+225 LMTNNPFANIRF
-237 HLKAVD
+237 HLKGVD

-258 EIENKRLSLIRD
+258 EIGNKRLSLIRD

-304 RRIKTGTLINVVLLD
+304 RRVKTGTLINVVLLD

-327 YTDDKRRKEFLFPII
+327 YTDDKRRKEHLFPII
-342 SNQKMNAYLKEI
+342 SNQKMNEYLKEI
-354 AAICNIDKNLT
+354 AAICDIDKNLT

-391 GHTNIRTTQIYAKV
+391 GHTNIRTTQIYA
-405 TDKKIE
+405 
-411 HDMEGLAGQM
+411 
-421 GKFNKSAENGLFEDN
+421 SAPRLV
-436 LESDKAA
+436 A
-443 KA
+443 